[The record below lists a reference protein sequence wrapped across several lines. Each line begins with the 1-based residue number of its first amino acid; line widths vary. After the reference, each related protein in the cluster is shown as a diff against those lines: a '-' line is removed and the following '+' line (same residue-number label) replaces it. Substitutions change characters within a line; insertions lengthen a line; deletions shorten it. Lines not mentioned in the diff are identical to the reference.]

1 MDNLDRRVATFRCNV
16 FADTTKRTYCSYL
29 RCYVA
34 FCAQQHLPLVPIS
47 PKDLG
52 RFIAYLSFR
61 VSFLSMRQYLSAV
74 RWLHLEAGF
83 DNPLTSFYIKSVIK
97 GAQRVMGISTHPKLP
112 ITPHILD
119 GIHKSLDFTKSID
132 VTFWAVCLVAFFS
145 FLRKS
150 NLLAQS
156 WEKFHPQKQLARQ
169 NISFTA
175 DGAIISVTLSKTIQ
189 FGQRK
194 LSIPLPH
201 IPKSKFCPSCAL
213 LLVFKTNPCSF
224 DPCPAFLYH
233 DINGVHLF
241 FIS

>member
-1 MDNLDRRVATFRCNV
+1 
-16 FADTTKRTYCSYL
+16 
-29 RCYVA
+29 
-34 FCAQQHLPLVPIS
+34 
-47 PKDLG
+47 
-52 RFIAYLSFR
+52 
-61 VSFLSMRQYLSAV
+61 
-74 RWLHLEAGF
+74 
-83 DNPLTSFYIKSVIK
+83 
-97 GAQRVMGISTHPKLP
+97 MGISTHPKLP

-169 NISFTA
+169 NNSFTA
-175 DGAIISVTLSKTIQ
+175 DGAMISVTWSKTIQ

-213 LLVFKTNPCSF
+213 LLVFKTNPCPF

-241 FIS
+241 SYHKFLVKLKSCLSSMGINSSHYSGHSFLRGGGVPPLLLNVGYPQT

>member
-1 MDNLDRRVATFRCNV
+1 MITLSHPYTLRAVSKVPNV
-16 FADTTKRTYCSYL
+16 SWVFQPILSSP
-29 RCYVA
+29 
-34 FCAQQHLPLVPIS
+34 LP
-47 PKDLG
+47 
-52 RFIAYLSFR
+52 
-61 VSFLSMRQYLSAV
+61 
-74 RWLHLEAGF
+74 
-83 DNPLTSFYIKSVIK
+83 
-97 GAQRVMGISTHPKLP
+97 
-112 ITPHILD
+112 PHILD

-175 DGAIISVTLSKTIQ
+175 DGAIISVTWSKTIQ

-201 IPKSKFCPSCAL
+201 IPMSKFCPSCA
-213 LLVFKTNPCSF
+213 F
-224 DPCPAFLYH
+224 Y
-233 DINGVHLF
+233 
-241 FIS
+241 